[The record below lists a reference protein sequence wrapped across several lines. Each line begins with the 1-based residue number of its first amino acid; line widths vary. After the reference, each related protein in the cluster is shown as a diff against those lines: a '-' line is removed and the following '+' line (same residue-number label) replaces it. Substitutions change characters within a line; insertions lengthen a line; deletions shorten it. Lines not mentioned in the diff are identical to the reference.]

1 MLRHC
6 SASAAVAHREPAAD
20 VGEPVLLGAHRH
32 AVGEGRHVVD
42 DVGDRTVGLARLT
55 GLDEPRVLGEPAGV
69 EEQRDAVAVAHGAD
83 LAQVLE
89 RDRLAA
95 ARVVRDGDEDD
106 RDAVA
111 ARVEQRLEPRDV
123 HVPLER
129 VDRLWVAALGDDE
142 VDRLG
147 ARELHVGA
155 RGVEVR
161 VVGDDLVRPAQDA
174 EQDLLGGPTLVGG
187 DDVREREQL
196 LDRLEERV
204 PRRRAGVRLVAVL
217 DRRPLVAAHRP
228 GSRVGQQVD
237 EHVLGVDREQVPA
250 RRLERRRALVAR
262 GDADGLDGVDA
273 ERLDDRPREVH
284 GNGG

>member
-1 MLRHC
+1 MSWTMSTTGR
-6 SASAAVAHREPAAD
+6 SAWPGS
-20 VGEPVLLGAHRH
+20 
-32 AVGEGRHVVD
+32 
-42 DVGDRTVGLARLT
+42 
-55 GLDEPRVLGEPAGV
+55 RVLMNHAFSANRQASRNSGTPWRSHTARTARRFSSDTGWPPPELFVTVTNTTGTRSPLASSKAFEPG
-69 EEQRDAVAVAHGAD
+69 
-83 LAQVLE
+83 
-89 RDRLAA
+89 
-95 ARVVRDGDEDD
+95 
-106 RDAVA
+106 
-111 ARVEQRLEPRDV
+111 DV
-123 HVPLER
+123 HVALER
-129 VDRLWVAALGDDE
+129 VDRLWVAALGDDQ

-147 ARELHVGA
+147 AGELHVGA

-161 VVGDDLVRPAQDA
+161 VVRDDLVRSAQHA

-196 LDRLEERV
+196 LDRLEEHV

-237 EHVLGVDREQVPA
+237 QHVLGVDREQVEA
-250 RRLERRRALVAR
+250 GRLERRLALVAR
-262 GDADGLDGVDA
+262 GDPDGLDGVDA

>member
-6 SASAAVAHREPAAD
+6 SASAESRIASQPPMLASPSFLALIVMPSARAAMSWTMSTTERSAWP
-20 VGEPVLLGAHRH
+20 GS
-32 AVGEGRHVVD
+32 
-42 DVGDRTVGLARLT
+42 
-55 GLDEPRVLGEPAGV
+55 RVLMNHAFSANRQASRNSGTPWRSHTARTARRFSSETGWPPPELFVTVTKTTGT
-69 EEQRDAVAVAHGAD
+69 RSP
-83 LAQVLE
+83 LASSSVSS
-89 RDRLAA
+89 
-95 ARVVRDGDEDD
+95 RV
-106 RDAVA
+106 
-111 ARVEQRLEPRDV
+111 DV

-155 RGVEVR
+155 RGVEVG

-174 EQDLLGGPTLVGG
+174 EQDLLGRPTLVGG

-204 PRRRAGVRLVAVL
+204 PRRRPGVRLVAVL

-262 GDADGLDGVDA
+262 RDADGLDGVDA

-284 GNGG
+284 GLGG

>member
-1 MLRHC
+1 M
-6 SASAAVAHREPAAD
+6 
-20 VGEPVLLGAHRH
+20 
-32 AVGEGRHVVD
+32 D
-42 DVGDRTVGLARLT
+42 DVDDRTVRLARLA

-69 EEQRDAVAVAHGAD
+69 EEQRDAVAVAHGTD
-83 LAQVLE
+83 RAQVLE

-111 ARVEQRLEPRDV
+111 VGVEQGLEPSDV

-155 RGVEVR
+155 RGVEVG

-174 EQDLLGGPTLVGG
+174 EQDLLGGPTLVGR

-284 GNGG
+284 GFGG